1 MLIFSPF
8 AAAFIGPIII
18 NIPKIAEKNEHTNQ
32 LAFLFCVTI
41 VCASFF
47 LIYLHFI
54 FDIYRKISSSA
65 LIEIYGHKITIKQKK
80 YFKLYNL
87 KIIKISE
94 IKDIK
99 MKSIIYQKSKKSKI
113 QKFKIIELIH
123 PEIIIPIYVK
133 EGSGNAVP
141 HYKEAKA
148 MLKFYRETPE
158 AMQQ

>member
-1 MLIFSPF
+1 
-8 AAAFIGPIII
+8 
-18 NIPKIAEKNEHTNQ
+18 
-32 LAFLFCVTI
+32 
-41 VCASFF
+41 
-47 LIYLHFI
+47 
-54 FDIYRKISSSA
+54 
-65 LIEIYGHKITIKQKK
+65 
-80 YFKLYNL
+80 
-87 KIIKISE
+87 
-94 IKDIK
+94 